1 MSAVGMEEV
10 CSLEEIGRIKT
21 LKDYSDGEVLE
32 IIAEY
37 EDGSIVISIPDEYP
51 DEKPSFSPSFEKLDD
66 KVIKM
71 LLDCAADNFVGEE
84 MILTVLDEF
93 EKDLCDLR
101 ESQRH
106 SELVR
111 SSRTKNEDEDD
122 REIVWA
128 ERSKVAEKAQHR
140 ETSSSVSK
148 RQKIKMKVFVLPVS
162 FIAALAVNYCILLY
176 KSQVSKSRFQTA
188 LDVIHRIQWDE
199 QLNED
204 EFIVGYIDR
213 FTGIREKPFSD
224 FSWKHIA
231 DVDYEDEFCVP
242 QHRIHFFKWKAVIV
256 WNRDNRIDYVFG
268 SGEGNGRT
276 ISDVMAEY
284 HLRKSTHEN

>member
-21 LKDYSDGEVLE
+21 LKDYSDGDELE

-84 MILTVLDEF
+84 MLLTVLDEF

-106 SELVR
+106 SEIVR

-128 ERSKVAEKAQHR
+128 EKSKVAEKAQHR

-148 RQKIKMKVFVLPVS
+148 RQKIKMK
-162 FIAALAVNYCILLY
+162 
-176 KSQVSKSRFQTA
+176 TA

-199 QLNED
+199 QLNAD

-284 HLRKSTHEN
+284 DLRKSTYEN